1 MLDLVIANGTVVDGT
16 GADQFVGHIGVKDGK
31 VAVVD
36 RSGGPAPEAAET
48 IDATGLLVTPG
59 FVDCHTHYDG
69 QVTWDDM
76 LQPSS
81 NHGVTTVVMGN
92 CGVGFAPVQ
101 PGKEDWLIQ
110 LMEGVE
116 DIPGAA
122 LSEGISWGWESFPEY
137 LDVVEQREL
146 AIDVAAHVGTL
157 IAVLV
162 YFWRDVGQ
170 MAVGTGRLCLGR
182 LDQGGRLALYLV
194 LATIPAL
201 AVGYLIDQQLG
212 INLRNPAIVGW
223 ALIGFGIL
231 LYAADRIGM
240 TIRQIEH
247 MALGHALLI
256 GLAQVLAFI
265 PGTSRSGITMTA
277 GRLLGYERAEA
288 ARFSFLLS
296 IPAISAAGV
305 WKGWELYQVGDPS
318 ILNDALMTAGFCAVT
333 GFLAIAVLMAWLKRA
348 GFGPFVVY
356 RLLLGGFVLWL
367 VYSGQLAAA
376 GVTG

>member
-1 MLDLVIANGTVVDGT
+1 MPLVQIIVLSIVQGLTEFLPISSSGHLILVPVFSKWP
-16 GADQFVGHIGVKDGK
+16 DQG
-31 VAVVD
+31 
-36 RSGGPAPEAAET
+36 
-48 IDATGLLVTPG
+48 
-59 FVDCHTHYDG
+59 
-69 QVTWDDM
+69 
-76 LQPSS
+76 
-81 NHGVTTVVMGN
+81 
-92 CGVGFAPVQ
+92 
-101 PGKEDWLIQ
+101 
-110 LMEGVE
+110 
-116 DIPGAA
+116 
-122 LSEGISWGWESFPEY
+122 
-137 LDVVEQREL
+137 L

-157 IAVLV
+157 IAVLI

-223 ALIGFGIL
+223 ALIGFGIV

-240 TIRQIEH
+240 TIRQVQH
-247 MALGHALLI
+247 MALGHALVI
-256 GLAQVLAFI
+256 GMAQVLAFI

-356 RLLLGGFVLWL
+356 RLLLGSFVLWL
-367 VYSGQLAAA
+367 VYSGQLATA
-376 GVTG
+376 GTAG